1 MKTILVRLYR
11 MLTVKQKWNFVLIT
25 VIMMLSAGITQLL
38 PLCIGELT
46 DRLLTAEEAFSF
58 RKVFPFLIFILCTSV
73 LNEFLKVGRRLM
85 VEDTSTRFEKEARCS
100 AIDALLHAGL
110 FYFRENMTG
119 NIHGRLNRSLEGTVK
134 LLKLMFMD
142 FTPAV
147 FNAAAAVI
155 VIFSRL
161 PLLLSSVM
169 LLVVPVGVLIV
180 YRQISTQKGIRVELL
195 EEKSKMDGSMVELL
209 NGIEVIRVCDTVKE
223 ENGRFLEKSE
233 YLRKKEMRH
242 HKAMAFYDCL
252 KYVNEAVFTV
262 IIVGGSVYLA
272 GKGVISVGTILTAY
286 LCFTQLTSPLRELHR
301 ILDELSEALV
311 LSCEYF
317 KIRELPEDFSY
328 RVSGKERGDGEVQQR
343 EDGPVEIRIEN
354 LTFRY
359 DDGKEVLRSFGTD
372 IPAGIFLGI
381 AGHSGCGKSS
391 LIKVICRLEQ
401 SSGVFFN
408 GVPAERIS
416 RQKIAELITL
426 VPQTPFLIAGTI
438 RENICYGMKR
448 NVTDEELKIAAERA
462 CVSEFVEAYPEKYEF
477 QVAEGGRN
485 LSGGQRQRIALARV
499 FLRRPKILI
508 LDEATSALDN
518 LSEKKIQKELENLR
532 KETKMTMIA
541 IAHRLTTLENCS
553 RILVLENGQIVQ
565 NGTFGQ
571 LTKEP
576 GIFRDMYLGKNSK
589 TGERK

>member
-11 MLTVKQKWNFVLIT
+11 MLTAKQKMNFVLIT
-25 VIMMLSAGITQLL
+25 LIMVVSAGIAQLL

-46 DRLLTAEEAFSF
+46 DQLLTAEDAFSF
-58 RKVFPFLIFILCTSV
+58 RKVLPFLIFILCTSV

-100 AIDALLHAGL
+100 AVNALLHARL
-110 FYFRENMTG
+110 SYFRENMTG

-134 LLKLMFMD
+134 LLKLIFMD
-142 FTPAV
+142 FTPAI

-155 VIFSRL
+155 VIFSKL

-169 LLVVPVGVLIV
+169 LLVVPFGVFIV

-209 NGIEVIRVCDTVKE
+209 NGMEVIRVCDTVEE
-223 ENGRFLEKSE
+223 ENRRFYDKSE

-242 HKAMAFYDCL
+242 HRAMAFYDCL

-272 GKGVISVGTILTAY
+272 GKEMISVGTILTAY

-301 ILDELSEALV
+301 ILDELSEAFV
-311 LSCEYF
+311 LSSEYF

-328 RVSGKERGDGEVQQR
+328 RISEQEQGDGQIIQSE
-343 EDGPVEIRIEN
+343 EDPVEIRIEN
-354 LTFRY
+354 LTFQY
-359 DDGKEVLRSFGTD
+359 ESGGKEILRSFKTD

-391 LIKVICRLEQ
+391 LIKVLCRLEK

-408 GVPAERIS
+408 GVSADRIS
-416 RQKIAELITL
+416 RRKIAELITL

-438 RENICYGMKR
+438 RENICYGIKR
-448 NVTDEELKIAAERA
+448 TVTDEELKRAAERA
-462 CVSEFVEAYPEKYEF
+462 CVSEFVEEYPEKYEF

-518 LSEKKIQKELENLR
+518 LSEKRIQKEIETLR
-532 KETKMTMIA
+532 METGMTIIA

-565 NGTFGQ
+565 NGTFGE

-576 GIFRDMYLGKNSK
+576 GIFQDMYRGKQ
-589 TGERK
+589 